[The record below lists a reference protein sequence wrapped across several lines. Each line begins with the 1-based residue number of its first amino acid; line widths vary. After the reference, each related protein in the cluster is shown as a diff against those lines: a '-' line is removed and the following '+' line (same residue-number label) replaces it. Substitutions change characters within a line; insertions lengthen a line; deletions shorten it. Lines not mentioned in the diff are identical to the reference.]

1 MTFSSLSE
9 SRTEGDLTK
18 IPTARRENAGVF
30 EEEH

>member
-18 IPTARRENAGVF
+18 TPAGRREKAGVF